1 MSNESK
7 TKQQRILLTAS
18 YRDFEKG
25 LRQHAVYKVGNR
37 ALGDDLVQDAFTN
50 VWIYLVRGGK
60 IDSMKAFLY
69 HVLNNSIVDEY
80 RKRKTV
86 SLDLLLKK
94 GFEPQIEVFSE
105 RLVNII
111 DAKDVYVLILQL
123 PERYQRVI
131 KMRFMQ
137 DLSLKEMSLITGQTQ
152 NTVAVQ
158 VHRGLAK
165 LKVLHDLR
173 IPVSA
178 RIK

>member
-1 MSNESK
+1 
-7 TKQQRILLTAS
+7 
-18 YRDFEKG
+18 
-25 LRQHAVYKVGNR
+25 
-37 ALGDDLVQDAFTN
+37 
-50 VWIYLVRGGK
+50 
-60 IDSMKAFLY
+60 
-69 HVLNNSIVDEY
+69 VLNNSIVDEY